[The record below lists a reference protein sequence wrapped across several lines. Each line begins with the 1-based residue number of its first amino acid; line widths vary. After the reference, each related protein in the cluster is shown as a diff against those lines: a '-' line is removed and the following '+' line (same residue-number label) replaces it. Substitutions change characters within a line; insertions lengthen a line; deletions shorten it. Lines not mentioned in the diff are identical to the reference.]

1 MEEVADSPAT
11 LVTTCQ
17 TTNCHNCGHHNLKS
31 SLPQKLKTSQE
42 FLSVKIPVT
51 LRTEMMLILLHSRH
65 KLIMYQ

>member
-17 TTNCHNCGHHNLKS
+17 TANCYNCGYHNLKS

-42 FLSVKIPVT
+42 ILSVNIPITWRKDVNFIT
-51 LRTEMMLILLHSRH
+51 LTSQINCVNDT
-65 KLIMYQ
+65 